1 MGTFLSKFITISLT
15 SLTWSVLACL
25 IRAFLAFLLAAEVMA
40 FKNIFCLRIL
50 SISIFF
56 AYSTR
61 GSIPC
66 GCITVFL
73 YVLVFRDS
81 FWSSPPPP
89 PPPLPP
95 ATRRPPPAI
104 HLLADGD
111 PMTGVTT
118 HFFLSLFFFD
128 TRLCI
133 LHSSI
138 DELWSTRR
146 RSNSPTPTC
155 RRIKSS
161 RDISELFLN
170 PIQLIKS

>member
-40 FKNIFCLRIL
+40 FKNIFCLWIL

-81 FWSSPPPP
+81 FWSSPSPPPP

-95 ATRRPPPAI
+95 ATRRPPPATR
-104 HLLADGD
+104 HPSASRRWSYDWGYYSFFSQSVLFWYTVVYPSLLNRWI
-111 PMTGVTT
+111 MV
-118 HFFLSLFFFD
+118 
-128 TRLCI
+128 
-133 LHSSI
+133 
-138 DELWSTRR
+138 
-146 RSNSPTPTC
+146 NSPTVQLTDANLPTYK
-155 RRIKSS
+155 IK
-161 RDISELFLN
+161 
-170 PIQLIKS
+170 